1 MYFEMVNIANL
12 FALVLFDVHEILT
25 ESGFTDCYVYC
36 FVILINAMTLKKSGK
51 PEILTIF

>member
-1 MYFEMVNIANL
+1 MYFDMVNIANL

-36 FVILINAMTLKKSGK
+36 FVILINAMTLKNTG
-51 PEILTIF
+51 